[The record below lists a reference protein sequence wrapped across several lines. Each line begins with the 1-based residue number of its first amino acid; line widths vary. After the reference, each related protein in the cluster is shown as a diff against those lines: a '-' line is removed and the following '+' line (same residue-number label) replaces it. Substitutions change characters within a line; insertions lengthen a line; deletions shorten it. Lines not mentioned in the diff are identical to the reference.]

1 MSNEKR
7 IYIMMKSLGKSIT
20 ELNKKYV
27 EILDQFQNMKFKNN
41 ENNKDN
47 SIEDGYITVQIQAKM
62 YMKKV

>member
-41 ENNKDN
+41 KDN
-47 SIEDGYITVQIQAKM
+47 SIEDGYITAYVIII
-62 YMKKV
+62 YKKQFRK